1 MGNVLRSA
9 AIFGI
14 GVAVGSLTIP
24 ALSAQFRSAN
34 VTRLITTDLTGFC
47 DGKEVIV
54 ELNEYGPGT
63 NGKHYHPGHSF
74 GYVTEGSQTITV
86 EGQAAK
92 TFRAGDVS
100 HEEPNQVHT
109 SENSATVKLF
119 LLRILEKGKPETV
132 RVP

>member
-1 MGNVLRSA
+1 MGNWLRIA

-14 GVAVGSLTIP
+14 GVVVGSLTIP
-24 ALSAQFRSAN
+24 PLSAQFRSAKI
-34 VTRLITTDLTGFC
+34 TRLITADLAGFC

-74 GYVTEGSQTITV
+74 VTEGSQTITV

-92 TFRAGDVS
+92 TLRAGDVT

-109 SENSATVKLF
+109 SVNSATVKLF
-119 LLRILEKGKPETV
+119 LIRILEKGKPETV

>member
-1 MGNVLRSA
+1 
-9 AIFGI
+9 
-14 GVAVGSLTIP
+14 
-24 ALSAQFRSAN
+24 
-34 VTRLITTDLTGFC
+34 
-47 DGKEVIV
+47 
-54 ELNEYGPGT
+54 
-63 NGKHYHPGHSF
+63 
-74 GYVTEGSQTITV
+74 VTEGSQTITV

-100 HEEPNQVHT
+100 HEEQNQVHT